1 MQRWFNLI
9 NLTFL
14 KNEVTDKT
22 FDKSKISKM
31 TTDYKMRTYTA
42 GCYYLDEKYEE
53 WTGLNGQNIV
63 DSMQFYNVLTGR
75 GMSVLNTSYEVTTCL
90 SSHMTLFGG
99 GFFIQPNSLDFD
111 FIFAESD
118 FSVSIL

>member
-1 MQRWFNLI
+1 MRRRFNSI
-9 NLTFL
+9 NLAFL

-53 WTGLNGQNIV
+53 WTGINAQNIV
-63 DSMQFYNVLTGR
+63 DSRQFYNVLTGR

-99 GFFIQPNSLDFD
+99 GFFMQPNSLDFD

-118 FSVSIL
+118 FSVSTL

>member
-1 MQRWFNLI
+1 
-9 NLTFL
+9 
-14 KNEVTDKT
+14 
-22 FDKSKISKM
+22 M
-31 TTDYKMRTYTA
+31 TTDYKLRTYTA
-42 GCYYLDEKYEE
+42 GCYYLDEKFEE
-53 WTGLNGQNIV
+53 WTGINAQNIV
-63 DSMQFYNVLTGR
+63 TSAQFNNVLTGR